1 MNVPA
6 DAPGRG
12 LTKDKL
18 HFLTALPRIDGK
30 QLPSTMG
37 DGTQDLVKRIREGWT
52 GAPAPAV
59 RLLPG
64 RVPLSAIDREAPPTR
79 RSIPI
84 GIAEH
89 DLKPVYL
96 DFTTDPHFIA
106 FGDVESGKS
115 GLLRGIATGIMRRY
129 TAQESAIIVVDYR
142 RGLLD
147 AVTGDH
153 LLGYAGAEPVLTG
166 LVEQVTAGMQTR
178 LPGPDVTAEALRT
191 RSWWHG
197 PEVFVLVDDYELV
210 ATAGRN
216 PLAPLLEYLPQA
228 RDIGLHL
235 ILTRRSGGAGR
246 AMYEKV
252 LLRLNELSSPGLIMS
267 GSREEGALIG
277 NVRPSPMPPGRG
289 RMITRREGSR
299 LVQLAWQPPPEI

>member
-1 MNVPA
+1 
-6 DAPGRG
+6 
-12 LTKDKL
+12 
-18 HFLTALPRIDGK
+18 
-30 QLPSTMG
+30 MG
-37 DGTQDLVKRIREGWT
+37 DGTHDLVKRIRDGWT
-52 GAPAPAV
+52 GGPAPQV

-64 RVPLSAIDREAPPTR
+64 RVPLSAIDGERPPTP

-89 DLKPVYL
+89 DLKPVHL

-106 FGDVESGKS
+106 FGDVEAGKS
-115 GLLRGIATGIMRRY
+115 GLLRTIATGIMRRY
-129 TAQESAIIVVDYR
+129 TPQESAIIVVDYR

-166 LVEQVTAGMQTR
+166 LVEQVAAGMATR
-178 LPGPDVTAEALRT
+178 LPGPDVKAEALRT
-191 RSWWHG
+191 RSWWRG

-235 ILTRRSGGAGR
+235 IVARASGGAARSMFDPMLQRVRELGSPG
-246 AMYEKV
+246 V
-252 LLRLNELSSPGLIMS
+252 LLS
-267 GSREEGALIG
+267 GSKEEGPLLGDVKAG
-277 NVRPSPMPPGRG
+277 PQPPGRG
-289 RMITRREGSR
+289 SLVRRRTGST
-299 LVQLAWQPPPEI
+299 LVQIAWQEPTSTADEHKTEATADA